1 MQLFLFPFFV
11 ILNLFQDLFK
21 YTFST
26 YLKAKKYLIIFVDA
40 NLQHNSYMLK
50 LIKFLFN
57 RLLYV
62 LVLMIISCGS
72 KENSNKDHLVFK
84 YNEHKNIGSLDPAF
98 SKDLADIWG
107 THQLFNGL
115 VQMDDQLNV
124 KPCIAK
130 NWKISDSA
138 TTYTFN
144 IRNDVFFHK
153 HELFGKDSTRM
164 ANAADFEYSF
174 NRLKDKT
181 VASPGSWVLN
191 KVESFSAVNDSTFQV
206 KLKQPFPA
214 FLGLL
219 TMKYCSVVPKEIVE
233 HYGSDFRSN
242 PIGTGPFK
250 FKRWEENLKLVFRR
264 NNNYF
269 ETDKS
274 GNSLPYLEAVAI
286 TFLPDKQSEFL
297 QFAQGNID
305 FVSGLDAS
313 YKDEILTSDG
323 KLRPLYANNV
333 NMIRGPYLNTEYLA
347 FYMETEVSEIQALK
361 LRKAIN
367 IGFDRAKMMTYLRN
381 GIGIPAKGG
390 FIPKGLPGYDDTIGF
405 TYQPELAK
413 QLVSEFKTETG
424 IDNPEVTLTT
434 TSNYLSFC
442 EFIQRELQ
450 KTGLNVNVDVIPASS
465 LKDAKANGQLDFFRA
480 SWIADYPD
488 AENYLSL
495 YYSKNF
501 APNGPNYTHFKSE
514 EFDNMYEAAY
524 LETNSEKRK
533 NLYTKMDSLI
543 MASAPIVPL
552 FYDEVV
558 RFTRKNVNG
567 LGINATNL
575 LEIKSVKKD

>member
-1 MQLFLFPFFV
+1 
-11 ILNLFQDLFK
+11 
-21 YTFST
+21 
-26 YLKAKKYLIIFVDA
+26 
-40 NLQHNSYMLK
+40 MLK
-50 LIKFLFN
+50 PLEFILKQLPYYFM
-57 RLLYV
+57 V
-62 LVLMIISCGS
+62 CIVVSCSS
-72 KENSNKDHLVFK
+72 KENTTKDLLVFR

-98 SKDLADIWG
+98 SKDLADIWA

-115 VQMDDQLNV
+115 VQMDDHLNV

-130 NWKISDSA
+130 NWTITDSA
-138 TTYTFN
+138 KTYTFN
-144 IRNDVFFHK
+144 LRNDVFFHK
-153 HELFGKDSTRM
+153 HKLFGNDSTRYVS
-164 ANAADFEYSF
+164 ASDFVYSF
-174 NRLKDKT
+174 NRLRDKSI
-181 VASPGSWVLN
+181 ASPGSWVLN
-191 KVESFSAVNDSTFQV
+191 KVENFSAINDSVFQI

-233 HYGSDFRSN
+233 HYGNDFRSN

-250 FKRWEENLKLVFRR
+250 FKRWEENLKLVFRK
-264 NNNYF
+264 NSHYF
-269 ETDKS
+269 ETDAK
-274 GNSLPYLEAVAI
+274 GQQLPYLESVAI

-305 FVSGLDAS
+305 FVSGLDGS
-313 YKDEILTSDG
+313 YKDEILTADG
-323 KLRPLYANNV
+323 KLRSNYSEDV
-333 NMIRGPYLNTEYLA
+333 KMIRGPYLNTEYLA
-347 FYMETEVSEIQALK
+347 FFMETEINTIKSIK

-367 IGFDRAKMMTYLRN
+367 VGFDRNKMMTYLRN
-381 GIGIPAKGG
+381 GIGIPANGG
-390 FIPKGLPGYDDTIGF
+390 FIPKGLPGFDASIGY

-413 QLVSEFKTETG
+413 QLVAEFKSETG
-424 IDNPEVTLTT
+424 IQNPEITLTT

-450 KTGLNVNVDVIPASS
+450 KTGLLVNVDVIPPSS

-495 YYSKNF
+495 FYSKNF
-501 APNGPNYTHFKSE
+501 APNGPNYTHFKNE
-514 EFDNMYEAAY
+514 EFDKMYEAAY
-524 LETNSEKRK
+524 LETDANLRAE
-533 NLYTKMDSLI
+533 LYTKMDSLI

-575 LEIKSVKKD
+575 LELKSVSKLTNTLD

>member
-1 MQLFLFPFFV
+1 
-11 ILNLFQDLFK
+11 
-21 YTFST
+21 
-26 YLKAKKYLIIFVDA
+26 
-40 NLQHNSYMLK
+40 MLK

-57 RLLYV
+57 RLPYYSLI
-62 LVLMIISCGS
+62 LMTLSCVS
-72 KENSNKDHLVFK
+72 KENSKKDHLVFR

-98 SKDLADIWG
+98 SKDLADIWA

-130 NWKISDSA
+130 NWTVTDRAK
-138 TTYTFN
+138 TYTFN
-144 IRNDVFFHK
+144 LRNDVFFHN
-153 HELFGKDSTRM
+153 HELFGNDSTRI
-164 ANAADFEYSF
+164 ANATDFEYSF
-174 NRLKDKT
+174 NRLIDKSI
-181 VASPGSWVLN
+181 ASPGSWVLN
-191 KVESFSAVNDSTFQV
+191 KVERFSALNDSTFQI

-214 FLGLL
+214 LLGLL
-219 TMKYCSVVPKEIVE
+219 SMKYCSVVPKEIVE
-233 HYGSDFRSN
+233 HYGTDFRSH

-250 FKRWEENLKLVFRR
+250 LKRWEENLKLVFRR
-264 NNNYF
+264 NKNYF
-269 ETDKS
+269 EVDNQ
-274 GNSLPYLEAVAI
+274 GNTLPYLEAIAI

-305 FVSGLDAS
+305 FVSGLDSS

-323 KLRPLYANNV
+323 KLKSNYVEDV

-347 FYMETEVSEIQALK
+347 FFMESKVSELQALK

-367 IGFDRAKMMTYLRN
+367 IGFDRSKMMTYLRN
-381 GIGIPAKGG
+381 GIGIPANGG
-390 FIPKGLPGYDDTIGF
+390 FIPKGLPGFDDTIGF
-405 TYQPELAK
+405 SYHPELAK
-413 QLVSEFKTETG
+413 QLVSEFKSESG
-424 IDNPEVTLTT
+424 IENPEVTLTT

-450 KTGLNVNVDVIPASS
+450 KTGLNVNVDVIPPSS

-495 YYSKNF
+495 YYSKNL
-501 APNGPNYTHFKSE
+501 APNGPNYTHFRSE
-514 EFDNMYEAAY
+514 EFDKMYEAAY
-524 LETNSEKRK
+524 LETNPKLRAQ
-533 NLYTKMDSLI
+533 LYTKMDALV

-558 RFTRKNVNG
+558 RFTRKNVSG

-575 LEIKSVKKD
+575 IELKSVNKN

>member
-1 MQLFLFPFFV
+1 
-11 ILNLFQDLFK
+11 
-21 YTFST
+21 
-26 YLKAKKYLIIFVDA
+26 
-40 NLQHNSYMLK
+40 MLK
-50 LIKFLFN
+50 PLEFILKQLPYYFM
-57 RLLYV
+57 V
-62 LVLMIISCGS
+62 CIVVSCSS
-72 KENSNKDHLVFK
+72 KENTTKDLLVFR

-98 SKDLADIWG
+98 SKDLADIWA

-115 VQMDDQLNV
+115 VQMDDHLNV

-130 NWKISDSA
+130 NWTITDSA
-138 TTYTFN
+138 KTYTFN
-144 IRNDVFFHK
+144 LRNDVFFHK
-153 HELFGKDSTRM
+153 HKLFGNDSTRYVS
-164 ANAADFEYSF
+164 ASDFVYSF
-174 NRLKDKT
+174 NRLRDKSI
-181 VASPGSWVLN
+181 ASPGSWVLN
-191 KVESFSAVNDSTFQV
+191 KVENFSAINDSVFQI

-233 HYGSDFRSN
+233 HYGNDFRSN

-250 FKRWEENLKLVFRR
+250 FKRWEENLKLVFRK
-264 NNNYF
+264 NSHYF
-269 ETDKS
+269 ETDAK
-274 GNSLPYLEAVAI
+274 GQQLPYLESVAI

-305 FVSGLDAS
+305 FVSGLDGS
-313 YKDEILTSDG
+313 YKDEILTADG
-323 KLRPLYANNV
+323 KLRSNYSEDV
-333 NMIRGPYLNTEYLA
+333 KMIRGPYLNTEYLA
-347 FYMETEVSEIQALK
+347 FFMETEINTIKSIK

-367 IGFDRAKMMTYLRN
+367 VGFDRNKMMTYLRN
-381 GIGIPAKGG
+381 GIGIPANGG
-390 FIPKGLPGYDDTIGF
+390 FIPKGLPGFDASIGY

-413 QLVSEFKTETG
+413 QLVAEFKSETG
-424 IDNPEVTLTT
+424 IQNPEITLTT

-450 KTGLNVNVDVIPASS
+450 KTGLLVNVDVIPPSS

-495 YYSKNF
+495 FYSKNF
-501 APNGPNYTHFKSE
+501 APNGPNYTHFKNE
-514 EFDNMYEAAY
+514 EFDKMYEAAY
-524 LETNSEKRK
+524 LETNANLRAE
-533 NLYTKMDSLI
+533 LYTKMDSLI

-575 LEIKSVKKD
+575 LELKSVSKLTNTLD

>member
-1 MQLFLFPFFV
+1 
-11 ILNLFQDLFK
+11 
-21 YTFST
+21 
-26 YLKAKKYLIIFVDA
+26 
-40 NLQHNSYMLK
+40 MLK
-50 LIKFLFN
+50 LRLSLFN
-57 RLLYV
+57 RLRYGSLFF
-62 LVLMIISCGS
+62 IILSCSS
-72 KENSNKDHLVFK
+72 KESSQLDHLVFR

-98 SKDLADIWG
+98 SKDLADIWA

-124 KPCIAK
+124 KPSIAK
-130 NWKISDSA
+130 NWTITDSA
-138 TTYTFN
+138 KTYTFTL
-144 IRNDVFFHK
+144 RNDIKFHK
-153 HELFGKDSTRM
+153 HELFATSSNSQDSTRIV
-164 ANAADFEYSF
+164 NASDFEYSF

-181 VASPGSWVLN
+181 IASPGSWVLN
-191 KVESFSAVNDSTFQV
+191 KVEDFSAINDSTFQI

-219 TMKYCSVVPKEIVE
+219 TMKYYSVVPKEIVE
-233 HYGSDFRSN
+233 HYGNDFRAH

-264 NNNYF
+264 NEHYF
-269 ETDKS
+269 ETDAHEQQ
-274 GNSLPYLEAVAI
+274 LPYLEAIAI

-305 FVSGLDAS
+305 FVSGLDGS
-313 YKDEILTSDG
+313 YKDEILTAEG
-323 KLRPLYANNV
+323 KLRATYADDV
-333 NMIRGPYLNTEYLA
+333 KMIRGPYLNTEYLA
-347 FYMETEVSEIQALK
+347 FFMASEVNEIQALK

-367 IGFDRAKMMTYLRN
+367 VGFDRNKMMTYLRN
-381 GIGIPAKGG
+381 GIGIPANGG
-390 FIPKGLPGYDDTIGF
+390 FIPKGLPGFDASIGF
-405 TYQPELAK
+405 KYQPELAK

-424 IDNPEVTLTT
+424 IKNPEITLTT

-450 KTGLNVNVDVIPASS
+450 KTGLIVNVDVIPPSS
-465 LKDAKANGQLDFFRA
+465 LKDAKANGQVDFFRA

-501 APNGPNYTHFKSE
+501 APNGPNYTHFKNSK
-514 EFDNMYEAAY
+514 FDQMYEAAY
-524 LETNSEKRK
+524 LETNPDLRAK
-533 NLYTKMDSLI
+533 LYTKMDSLI
-543 MASAPIVPL
+543 MNSAPIVPL

-558 RFTRKNVNG
+558 RFTRQNVNG

-575 LEIKSVKKD
+575 LELKSVRKTKIQ

>member
-1 MQLFLFPFFV
+1 MQKPIKTLLFILLILSITLF
-11 ILNLFQDLFK
+11 
-21 YTFST
+21 
-26 YLKAKKYLIIFVDA
+26 
-40 NLQHNSYMLK
+40 
-50 LIKFLFN
+50 
-57 RLLYV
+57 
-62 LVLMIISCGS
+62 SCSS
-72 KENSNKDHLVFK
+72 KNNENKEQLVFR

-98 SKDLADIWG
+98 SKDLADIWA

-130 NWKISDSA
+130 NWVVTDSA
-138 TTYTFN
+138 KTYNFT
-144 IRNDVFFHK
+144 IRKDVYFHK
-153 HELFGKDSTRM
+153 HHLFGTSTSLSNQDSTRTV
-164 ANAADFEYSF
+164 NASDFEYSF
-174 NRLKDKT
+174 NRLKDEKL
-181 VASPGSWVLN
+181 ASPGSWVLK
-191 KVESFSAVNDSTFQV
+191 KVESYVALNDSTFQI

-250 FKRWEENLKLVFRR
+250 FKRWEENVKLVFRR

-269 ETDKS
+269 ETDKK
-274 GNSLPYLEAVAI
+274 GKQLPYLEAVAI

-313 YKDEILTSDG
+313 YKDEILTAEG
-323 KLRPLYANNV
+323 KLRELYTDDV

-347 FYMETEVSEIQALK
+347 FFMETEVEEIQALK
-361 LRKAIN
+361 LRQAIN
-367 IGFDRAKMMTYLRN
+367 LGFDRTKMITYLRN
-381 GIGIPAKGG
+381 GIGIPATGG
-390 FIPKGLPGYDDTIGF
+390 FIPKGLPGFDDTIGF
-405 TYQPELAK
+405 TYQPEKAK
-413 QLVSEFKTETG
+413 QLVLEFKSETG
-424 IDNPEVTLTT
+424 IQNPEVTLTT

-442 EFIQRELQ
+442 EFIQREIQ
-450 KTGLNVNVDVIPASS
+450 KIGVNVNVDVIPASS

-501 APNGPNYTHFKSE
+501 APNGPNYTHYSSK
-514 EFDNMYEAAY
+514 EFDTMYEASY
-524 LETNSEKRK
+524 LETDPEIRA
-533 NLYTKMDSLI
+533 NLYTKMDALV
-543 MASAPIVPL
+543 MRTAPIVPM
-552 FYDEVV
+552 FYDEVI
-558 RFTRKNVNG
+558 RFTRKEVKG

-575 LEIKSVKKD
+575 LELKQVKKMK